1 MAGPVQTCLAI
12 FLEEESA
19 VCRSILPTDNSG
31 ASEVYVDQIE
41 VVSCTIDPSGH
52 IVTAACQG
60 TLQMKSFLAEE
71 HLSSLLKMHAF
82 HCSELVQQYPFMQ
95 GGHNIVCFLE
105 DLQLH
110 QEAEL
115 QPTRAFQCSEY

>member
-1 MAGPVQTCLAI
+1 
-12 FLEEESA
+12 
-19 VCRSILPTDNSG
+19 LPTDNAG

-41 VVSCTIDPSGH
+41 VVSCTIGPSGH
-52 IVTAACQG
+52 VVAAACQG

-82 HCSELVQQYPFMQ
+82 HCSELAQQFQFMQ
-95 GGHNIVCFLE
+95 GGNNIVCFLE

-115 QPTRAFQCSEY
+115 QPACACQCTPASMLR